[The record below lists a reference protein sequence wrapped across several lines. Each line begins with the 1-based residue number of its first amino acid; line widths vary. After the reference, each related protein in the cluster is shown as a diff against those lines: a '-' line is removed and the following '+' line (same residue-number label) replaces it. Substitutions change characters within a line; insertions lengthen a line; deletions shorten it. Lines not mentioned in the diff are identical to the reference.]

1 MITHLKKTFTVLL
14 IIFLSSLLFS
24 AENVSADYDDIFANQ
39 KIEKNDFY
47 TILVEPS
54 KKEIQ
59 EQNNKF
65 FEEVKQKKLE
75 ILRKKQ
81 KEIEKKE
88 SAKSKVLSQ
97 KEKQKAE
104 LEKQKEILKNK
115 KNNPSV
121 QKAENKQENE
131 SKNNLDDKKVNKT
144 SEKTEK
150 QSEKAESKQ
159 QSNQKTKPLEQKKS
173 EKTKNQ
179 QNESFQKIQNNQTEK
194 IEENFETQEDKAK
207 NEEELDFSIQL
218 RKKFIDCGMDFK
230 GIKYVWG
237 GKTPNPGFDCSGFV
251 TYTAKKSLDL
261 DIKGNAQDIYNQTTP
276 VTLNEAQPG
285 DLIFFK
291 GDTDTRITHVG
302 IYLGENPEGNDFGKQ
317 NLFLNAASAGPRTG
331 IVISGL
337 NENYWKKTYYGCG
350 RLLPS
355 I

>member
-1 MITHLKKTFTVLL
+1 MIKKLKKILTIIL
-14 IIFLSSLLFS
+14 ITFLSSSLFY
-24 AENVSADYDDIFANQ
+24 AENAATDYDDIFANQ
-39 KIEKNDFY
+39 KIEKDDFY

-81 KEIEKKE
+81 KEFEKKE
-88 SAKSKVLSQ
+88 SAKNSIVSQ

-104 LEKQKEILKNK
+104 LEKQKENLKNK
-115 KNNPSV
+115 KNNSTA
-121 QKAENKQENE
+121 QKTETKTNDKNEKNQNNQKINKAEEKNKKE
-131 SKNNLDDKKVNKT
+131 SVDAK
-144 SEKTEK
+144 
-150 QSEKAESKQ
+150 SKQ
-159 QSNQKTKPLEQKKS
+159 QSNQKTKKIEQNKS
-173 EKTKNQ
+173 EKSEKQ
-179 QNESFQKIQNNQTEK
+179 QKENFQDAQTEK
-194 IEENFETQEDKAK
+194 IEETFVNKENEEK
-207 NEEELDFSIQL
+207 NEEKEMDFSIQL

-237 GKTPNPGFDCSGFV
+237 GKTPNPGFDCSGFI

-276 VTLNEAQPG
+276 VSLNEAQPG

-302 IYLGENPEGNDFGKQ
+302 IYLGKNPEGNDFGKQ

>member
-1 MITHLKKTFTVLL
+1 MITSLKKILTVLFV
-14 IIFLSSLLFS
+14 IFLSSSLFF
-24 AENVSADYDDIFANQ
+24 AEDATTDYDDIFANQ
-39 KIEKNDFY
+39 KIEENDFY
-47 TILVEPS
+47 TIIVEPS
-54 KKEIQ
+54 KEEIQ

-65 FEEVKQKKLE
+65 FEELKQKKLE

-88 SAKSKVLSQ
+88 SAKNQIISQ

-104 LEKQKEILKNK
+104 LEKQKENLKNK
-115 KNNPSV
+115 KNN
-121 QKAENKQENE
+121 
-131 SKNNLDDKKVNKT
+131 SKTQQTETKPDD
-144 SEKTEK
+144 KTEK
-150 QSEKAESKQ
+150 QSSENKSNQ
-159 QSNQKTKPLEQKKS
+159 QSDQKTKKTEQKKS
-173 EKTKNQ
+173 ETIKNQ
-179 QNESFQKIQNNQTEK
+179 QKENLQNSKPEK
-194 IEENFETQEDKAK
+194 SEENFENKEK
-207 NEEELDFSIQL
+207 NENNEEQKMDFSIQL
-218 RKKFIDCGMDFK
+218 RKKFIDCGMEFK

-237 GKTPNPGFDCSGFV
+237 GKTPSPGFDCSGFV

-276 VTLNEAQPG
+276 VALEEAQPG

-291 GDTDTRITHVG
+291 GDTDTRVTHVG
-302 IYLGENPEGNDFGKQ
+302 IYLGKNPEGNDFGKQ

>member
-1 MITHLKKTFTVLL
+1 MITSLKKILTVLFV
-14 IIFLSSLLFS
+14 IFLSSSLFS
-24 AENVSADYDDIFANQ
+24 DENAASDYDDIFANQ
-39 KIEKNDFY
+39 KIEKDDFY

-54 KKEIQ
+54 KEEIQ

-88 SAKSKVLSQ
+88 SAKNQIISQ

-104 LEKQKEILKNK
+104 LEKQKENLKNK
-115 KNNPSV
+115 KNN
-121 QKAENKQENE
+121 
-131 SKNNLDDKKVNKT
+131 SKTQQTETKPDD
-144 SEKTEK
+144 KTEK
-150 QSEKAESKQ
+150 QSSENKSKQ
-159 QSNQKTKPLEQKKS
+159 LSDQKTKKTEQKKS
-173 EKTKNQ
+173 ETIKNQ
-179 QNESFQKIQNNQTEK
+179 QKENLQNSKPEK
-194 IEENFETQEDKAK
+194 LEENFENKEK
-207 NEEELDFSIQL
+207 NENNEEQKMDFSIQL
-218 RKKFIDCGMDFK
+218 RKKFINCGMEFK

-237 GKTPNPGFDCSGFV
+237 GKTPSPGFDCSGFV

-276 VTLNEAQPG
+276 VALEEAQPG

-291 GDTDTRITHVG
+291 GDTDTRVTHVG
-302 IYLGENPEGNDFGKQ
+302 IYLGKNPEGNDFGKQ

>member
-1 MITHLKKTFTVLL
+1 MITSLKKILTVLFV
-14 IIFLSSLLFS
+14 IFLLSSLFF
-24 AENVSADYDDIFANQ
+24 AEDAATDYDDIFANQ
-39 KIEKNDFY
+39 KIEKDDFY
-47 TILVEPS
+47 TIIVEPS
-54 KKEIQ
+54 KEEIQ

-65 FEEVKQKKLE
+65 FEELKQKKLE

-88 SAKSKVLSQ
+88 SAKNQIISQ

-104 LEKQKEILKNK
+104 LEKQKENLKNK
-115 KNNPSV
+115 KNNSKT
-121 QKAENKQENE
+121 QQTE
-131 SKNNLDDKKVNKT
+131 SKPDD
-144 SEKTEK
+144 KTEK
-150 QSEKAESKQ
+150 QSSENK
-159 QSNQKTKPLEQKKS
+159 SNQLSDQKTKKTEQKKS
-173 EKTKNQ
+173 ETIKNQ
-179 QNESFQKIQNNQTEK
+179 QKENLQNSKPEK
-194 IEENFETQEDKAK
+194 SEEKFENKEK
-207 NEEELDFSIQL
+207 NENNEEQKMDFSIQL
-218 RKKFIDCGMDFK
+218 RKKFIDCGMEFK

-237 GKTPNPGFDCSGFV
+237 GKTPSPGFDCSGFV

-276 VTLNEAQPG
+276 VALEEAQPG

-291 GDTDTRITHVG
+291 GDTDTRVTHVG
-302 IYLGENPEGNDFGKQ
+302 IYLGKNPEGNDFGKQ

>member
-1 MITHLKKTFTVLL
+1 MITSLKKILTVLFV
-14 IIFLSSLLFS
+14 IFLLSSLFF
-24 AENVSADYDDIFANQ
+24 AEDAATDYDDIFANQ
-39 KIEKNDFY
+39 KIEKDDFY
-47 TILVEPS
+47 TIIVEPS
-54 KKEIQ
+54 KEEIQ

-88 SAKSKVLSQ
+88 AAKNQIISQ

-104 LEKQKEILKNK
+104 LEKQKENLKNK
-115 KNNPSV
+115 KNN
-121 QKAENKQENE
+121 
-131 SKNNLDDKKVNKT
+131 SKTQQTETKPDD
-144 SEKTEK
+144 KTEK
-150 QSEKAESKQ
+150 QSSENK
-159 QSNQKTKPLEQKKS
+159 SNQLSDQKTKKTEQKKS
-173 EKTKNQ
+173 ETIKNQ
-179 QNESFQKIQNNQTEK
+179 QKENLQNSKPEK
-194 IEENFETQEDKAK
+194 SEENFENKEKDEN
-207 NEEELDFSIQL
+207 NEEQKMDFSIQL
-218 RKKFIDCGMDFK
+218 RKKFIDCGMEFK

-237 GKTPNPGFDCSGFV
+237 GKTPSPGFDCSGFV

-276 VTLNEAQPG
+276 VALEEAQPG

-291 GDTDTRITHVG
+291 GDTDTRVTHVG
-302 IYLGENPEGNDFGKQ
+302 IYLGKNPEGNDFGKQ

>member
-1 MITHLKKTFTVLL
+1 MIKNLKKISVVIL
-14 IIFLSSLLFS
+14 IIFLSSLLYS
-24 AENVSADYDDIFANQ
+24 AEKSSSDYDDIFANQ
-39 KIEKNDFY
+39 KIEKDDFY
-47 TILVEPS
+47 TIIVEPS

-59 EQNNKF
+59 EQNNIF

-81 KEIEKKE
+81 NEIEKKE
-88 SAKSKVLSQ
+88 SAKNQIISQ

-104 LEKQKEILKNK
+104 LEKQKENLKNK
-115 KNNPSV
+115 KNN
-121 QKAENKQENE
+121 
-131 SKNNLDDKKVNKT
+131 SKTQQTETKPDD
-144 SEKTEK
+144 KTEK
-150 QSEKAESKQ
+150 QSSENKSNQ
-159 QSNQKTKPLEQKKS
+159 QSDQKTKKTEQKKS
-173 EKTKNQ
+173 ETIKNQ
-179 QNESFQKIQNNQTEK
+179 QKENLQNSKPEK
-194 IEENFETQEDKAK
+194 SEENFENKEK
-207 NEEELDFSIQL
+207 NENNEEQKMDFSIQL
-218 RKKFIDCGMDFK
+218 RKKFINCGMEFK

-237 GKTPNPGFDCSGFV
+237 GKTPSPGFDCSGFV

-276 VTLNEAQPG
+276 VALEEAQPG

-291 GDTDTRITHVG
+291 GDTDTRVTHVG
-302 IYLGENPEGNDFGKQ
+302 IYLGKNPEGNDFGKQ

>member
-1 MITHLKKTFTVLL
+1 MITSLKKILTVLFV
-14 IIFLSSLLFS
+14 IFLSSSLFF
-24 AENVSADYDDIFANQ
+24 AEDATTDYDDIFANQ
-39 KIEKNDFY
+39 KIEKDDFY
-47 TILVEPS
+47 TIIVEPS
-54 KKEIQ
+54 KEEIQ

-88 SAKSKVLSQ
+88 SAKNQIISQ

-104 LEKQKEILKNK
+104 LEKQKENLKNK
-115 KNNPSV
+115 KNN
-121 QKAENKQENE
+121 
-131 SKNNLDDKKVNKT
+131 SKTQQTETKPDD
-144 SEKTEK
+144 KTEK
-150 QSEKAESKQ
+150 ESSENKSNQ
-159 QSNQKTKPLEQKKS
+159 QSDQKTKKTEQKKS
-173 EKTKNQ
+173 ETIKNQ
-179 QNESFQKIQNNQTEK
+179 QKENLQNSKPEK
-194 IEENFETQEDKAK
+194 SEENFENKEKDEN
-207 NEEELDFSIQL
+207 NEEQKMDFSIQL
-218 RKKFIDCGMDFK
+218 RKKFIDCGMEFK

-237 GKTPNPGFDCSGFV
+237 GKTPSPGFDCSGFV

-276 VTLNEAQPG
+276 VALEEAQPG

-291 GDTDTRITHVG
+291 GDTDTRVTHVG
-302 IYLGENPEGNDFGKQ
+302 IYLGKNPEGNDFGKQ

>member
-1 MITHLKKTFTVLL
+1 MIKKLKKILTIIL
-14 IIFLSSLLFS
+14 ITFLSSSLFY
-24 AENVSADYDDIFANQ
+24 AENAATDYDDIFANQ
-39 KIEKNDFY
+39 KIEKDDFY

-81 KEIEKKE
+81 KEFEKKE
-88 SAKSKVLSQ
+88 SAKNSIVSQ

-104 LEKQKEILKNK
+104 LEKQKENLKNK
-115 KNNPSV
+115 KNNSTA
-121 QKAENKQENE
+121 QKTETKTNDKNEKNQNNQKINKAEEKNKKE
-131 SKNNLDDKKVNKT
+131 SVDAK
-144 SEKTEK
+144 
-150 QSEKAESKQ
+150 SKQ
-159 QSNQKTKPLEQKKS
+159 QSNQKTKKIEQNKS
-173 EKTKNQ
+173 EKSEKQ
-179 QNESFQKIQNNQTEK
+179 QKENFQDAQTEK
-194 IEENFETQEDKAK
+194 IEETFVNKENEEK
-207 NEEELDFSIQL
+207 NEEKEMDFSIQL

-276 VTLNEAQPG
+276 VALNEAQPG

-302 IYLGENPEGNDFGKQ
+302 IYLGKNPEGNDFGKQ

>member
-1 MITHLKKTFTVLL
+1 MITSLKKILTVLFV
-14 IIFLSSLLFS
+14 IFLSSSIFF
-24 AENVSADYDDIFANQ
+24 AEDAATDYDNIFANQ
-39 KIEKNDFY
+39 KIEKDDFY
-47 TILVEPS
+47 TIIVEPS
-54 KKEIQ
+54 KEEIQ

-65 FEEVKQKKLE
+65 FEELKQKKLE

-88 SAKSKVLSQ
+88 AAKNQIISQ

-104 LEKQKEILKNK
+104 LEKQKENLKNK
-115 KNNPSV
+115 KNNSKT
-121 QKAENKQENE
+121 QQTE
-131 SKNNLDDKKVNKT
+131 SKPDD
-144 SEKTEK
+144 KTEK
-150 QSEKAESKQ
+150 QSSENKSNQ
-159 QSNQKTKPLEQKKS
+159 QSDQKTKKTEQKKS
-173 EKTKNQ
+173 ETIKNQ
-179 QNESFQKIQNNQTEK
+179 QKENLQNSKPEK
-194 IEENFETQEDKAK
+194 SEENFENKEKDEN
-207 NEEELDFSIQL
+207 NEEQKMDFSIQL
-218 RKKFIDCGMDFK
+218 RKKFIDCGMEFK

-237 GKTPNPGFDCSGFV
+237 GKTPSPGFDCSGFV

-276 VTLNEAQPG
+276 VALEEAQPG

-291 GDTDTRITHVG
+291 GDTDTRVTHVG
-302 IYLGENPEGNDFGKQ
+302 IYLGKNPEGNDFGKQ

-337 NENYWKKTYYGCG
+337 NENYWKKTYYSCG

>member
-1 MITHLKKTFTVLL
+1 MITSLKKILTVLFV
-14 IIFLSSLLFS
+14 IFLLSSLFF
-24 AENVSADYDDIFANQ
+24 AEDAATDYDDIFANQ
-39 KIEKNDFY
+39 KIEKDDFY
-47 TILVEPS
+47 TIIVEPS
-54 KKEIQ
+54 KEEIQ

-65 FEEVKQKKLE
+65 FEELKQKKLE

-88 SAKSKVLSQ
+88 SAKNQIISQ

-104 LEKQKEILKNK
+104 LEKQKENLKNK
-115 KNNPSV
+115 KNNSKT
-121 QKAENKQENE
+121 QQTE
-131 SKNNLDDKKVNKT
+131 SKPDD
-144 SEKTEK
+144 KTEK
-150 QSEKAESKQ
+150 QSSENKSNQ
-159 QSNQKTKPLEQKKS
+159 QSDQKTKKTEQKKS
-173 EKTKNQ
+173 ETIKNQ
-179 QNESFQKIQNNQTEK
+179 QKENLQNSKPEK
-194 IEENFETQEDKAK
+194 LEENFENKEK
-207 NEEELDFSIQL
+207 NENNEEQKMDFSIQL
-218 RKKFIDCGMDFK
+218 RKKFINCGMEFK

-237 GKTPNPGFDCSGFV
+237 GKTPSPGFDCSGFV

-276 VTLNEAQPG
+276 VALEEAQPG

-291 GDTDTRITHVG
+291 GDTDTRVTHVG
-302 IYLGENPEGNDFGKQ
+302 IYLGKNPEGNDFGKQ

>member
-1 MITHLKKTFTVLL
+1 MITSLKKILTVLFV
-14 IIFLSSLLFS
+14 ISLSSSLFF
-24 AENVSADYDDIFANQ
+24 AEDAATDYDDIFANQ
-39 KIEKNDFY
+39 KIEENDFY
-47 TILVEPS
+47 TIIVEPS
-54 KKEIQ
+54 KEEIQ

-88 SAKSKVLSQ
+88 SAKNQIISQ

-104 LEKQKEILKNK
+104 LEKQKENLKNK
-115 KNNPSV
+115 KNNSKT
-121 QKAENKQENE
+121 QKTE
-131 SKNNLDDKKVNKT
+131 SKPDD
-144 SEKTEK
+144 KTEK
-150 QSEKAESKQ
+150 ESSENKSNQ
-159 QSNQKTKPLEQKKS
+159 QSDQKTKKTEQKKS
-173 EKTKNQ
+173 ETIKNQ
-179 QNESFQKIQNNQTEK
+179 QKENLQNSKPEK
-194 IEENFETQEDKAK
+194 LEENFENKEKDEN
-207 NEEELDFSIQL
+207 NEEQKMDFSIQL
-218 RKKFIDCGMDFK
+218 RKKFIDCGMEFK

-237 GKTPNPGFDCSGFV
+237 GKTPSPGFDCSGFV

-276 VTLNEAQPG
+276 VALEEAQPG

-291 GDTDTRITHVG
+291 GDTDTRVTHVG
-302 IYLGENPEGNDFGKQ
+302 IYLGKNPEGNDFGKQ

>member
-1 MITHLKKTFTVLL
+1 MIKNLKKIFAVLL
-14 IIFLSSLLFS
+14 ILFLSSSLFS
-24 AENVSADYDDIFANQ
+24 DENAASDYDDIFANQ
-39 KIEKNDFY
+39 KIEENDFY
-47 TILVEPS
+47 TIIVEPS
-54 KKEIQ
+54 KEEIQ

-65 FEEVKQKKLE
+65 FEELKQKKLE

-88 SAKSKVLSQ
+88 SAKNQIISQ

-104 LEKQKEILKNK
+104 LEKQKENLKNK
-115 KNNPSV
+115 KSNSKT
-121 QKAENKQENE
+121 QKTE
-131 SKNNLDDKKVNKT
+131 SKPDD
-144 SEKTEK
+144 KTEK
-150 QSEKAESKQ
+150 QSSENKSNQ
-159 QSNQKTKPLEQKKS
+159 QSDQKTKKTEQKKS
-173 EKTKNQ
+173 ETIKNQ
-179 QNESFQKIQNNQTEK
+179 QKENLQNSKPEK
-194 IEENFETQEDKAK
+194 LEENFENKEK
-207 NEEELDFSIQL
+207 NENNEEQKMDFSIQL
-218 RKKFIDCGMDFK
+218 RKKFINCGMEFK

-237 GKTPNPGFDCSGFV
+237 GKTPSPGFDCSGFV

-276 VTLNEAQPG
+276 VALEEAQPG

-291 GDTDTRITHVG
+291 GDTDTRVTHVG
-302 IYLGENPEGNDFGKQ
+302 IYLGKNPEGNDFGKQ

>member
-1 MITHLKKTFTVLL
+1 MITSLKKILTVLFV
-14 IIFLSSLLFS
+14 IFLSSSLFF
-24 AENVSADYDDIFANQ
+24 AEDATTDYDDIFANQ
-39 KIEKNDFY
+39 KIEQNDFY
-47 TILVEPS
+47 TIIVEPS
-54 KKEIQ
+54 KEEIQ

-88 SAKSKVLSQ
+88 SAKNQIISQ

-104 LEKQKEILKNK
+104 LEKQKENLKNK
-115 KNNPSV
+115 KSN
-121 QKAENKQENE
+121 
-131 SKNNLDDKKVNKT
+131 SKTQQTETKPDD
-144 SEKTEK
+144 KTEK
-150 QSEKAESKQ
+150 QSSENKSNQ
-159 QSNQKTKPLEQKKS
+159 QSDQKTKKTEQKKS
-173 EKTKNQ
+173 ETIKNQ
-179 QNESFQKIQNNQTEK
+179 QKENLQNSKPEK
-194 IEENFETQEDKAK
+194 LEENFENKEK
-207 NEEELDFSIQL
+207 NENNEEQKMDFSIQL
-218 RKKFIDCGMDFK
+218 RKKFINCGMEFK

-237 GKTPNPGFDCSGFV
+237 GKTPSPGFDCSGFV

-276 VTLNEAQPG
+276 VALEEAQPG

-291 GDTDTRITHVG
+291 GDTDTRVTHVG
-302 IYLGENPEGNDFGKQ
+302 IYLGKNPEGNDFGKQ

>member
-1 MITHLKKTFTVLL
+1 MITSLKKILSVLFV
-14 IIFLSSLLFS
+14 IFLSSSLFF
-24 AENVSADYDDIFANQ
+24 AEDATTDYDDIFANQ
-39 KIEKNDFY
+39 KIEENDFY
-47 TILVEPS
+47 TIIVEPS
-54 KKEIQ
+54 KEEIQ

-65 FEEVKQKKLE
+65 FEELKQKKLE

-88 SAKSKVLSQ
+88 SAKNQIISQ

-104 LEKQKEILKNK
+104 LEKQKENLKNK
-115 KNNPSV
+115 KNNSKT
-121 QKAENKQENE
+121 QQTE
-131 SKNNLDDKKVNKT
+131 SKPDD
-144 SEKTEK
+144 KTEK
-150 QSEKAESKQ
+150 ESSENKSKQ
-159 QSNQKTKPLEQKKS
+159 LSDQKTKKTEQKKS
-173 EKTKNQ
+173 EPIKNQ
-179 QNESFQKIQNNQTEK
+179 QKENLQNSKPEK
-194 IEENFETQEDKAK
+194 SEENFENKEK
-207 NEEELDFSIQL
+207 NENNEEQKMDFSIQL
-218 RKKFIDCGMDFK
+218 RKKFIDCGMEFK
-230 GIKYVWG
+230 GIRYVWG
-237 GKTPNPGFDCSGFV
+237 GKTPSPGFDCSGFV

-276 VTLNEAQPG
+276 VALEEAQPG

-291 GDTDTRITHVG
+291 GDTDTRVTHVG
-302 IYLGENPEGNDFGKQ
+302 IYLGKNPEGNDFGKQ

>member
-1 MITHLKKTFTVLL
+1 MIKNLKKIFAVLL
-14 IIFLSSLLFS
+14 ILFLSSSLFS
-24 AENVSADYDDIFANQ
+24 DENAASDYDDIFANQ
-39 KIEKNDFY
+39 KIEKDDFY

-54 KKEIQ
+54 KKEIE
-59 EQNNKF
+59 EQNNQF

-88 SAKSKVLSQ
+88 SAKNKIISQ
-97 KEKQKAE
+97 KERQKAE
-104 LEKQKEILKNK
+104 LEKQKENLKNK
-115 KNNPSV
+115 KNN
-121 QKAENKQENE
+121 
-131 SKNNLDDKKVNKT
+131 SKTQQTETKPDD
-144 SEKTEK
+144 KTEK
-150 QSEKAESKQ
+150 QSSENKSNQ
-159 QSNQKTKPLEQKKS
+159 QSDQKTKKTEQKKS
-173 EKTKNQ
+173 ETIKNQ
-179 QNESFQKIQNNQTEK
+179 QKENLQNSKPEK
-194 IEENFETQEDKAK
+194 LEENFENKEKDEN
-207 NEEELDFSIQL
+207 NEEQKMDFSIQL
-218 RKKFIDCGMDFK
+218 RKKFINCGMEFK

-237 GKTPNPGFDCSGFV
+237 GKTPSPGFDCSGFV

-276 VTLNEAQPG
+276 VALEEAQPG

-291 GDTDTRITHVG
+291 GDTDTRVTHVG
-302 IYLGENPEGNDFGKQ
+302 IYLGKNPEGNDFGKQ

>member
-1 MITHLKKTFTVLL
+1 MITSLKKILTVLFV
-14 IIFLSSLLFS
+14 IFLSSSIFF
-24 AENVSADYDDIFANQ
+24 AEDAATDYDNIFANQ
-39 KIEKNDFY
+39 KIEKEDFY
-47 TILVEPS
+47 TIIVEPS
-54 KKEIQ
+54 KEEIQ

-65 FEEVKQKKLE
+65 FEELKQKKLE

-88 SAKSKVLSQ
+88 AAKNQIISQ

-104 LEKQKEILKNK
+104 LEKQKENLKNK
-115 KNNPSV
+115 KNN
-121 QKAENKQENE
+121 
-131 SKNNLDDKKVNKT
+131 SKTQQTETKPDD
-144 SEKTEK
+144 KTEK
-150 QSEKAESKQ
+150 QSSENKSNQ
-159 QSNQKTKPLEQKKS
+159 QSDQKTKKTEQKKS
-173 EKTKNQ
+173 ETIKNQ
-179 QNESFQKIQNNQTEK
+179 QKENLQNSKPEK
-194 IEENFETQEDKAK
+194 SEENFENKEKDEN
-207 NEEELDFSIQL
+207 NEEQKMDFSIQL
-218 RKKFIDCGMDFK
+218 RKKFIDCGMEFK

-237 GKTPNPGFDCSGFV
+237 GKTPSPGFDCSGFV

-276 VTLNEAQPG
+276 VALEEAQPG

-291 GDTDTRITHVG
+291 GDTDTRVTHVG
-302 IYLGENPEGNDFGKQ
+302 IYLGKNPEGNDFGKQ

-337 NENYWKKTYYGCG
+337 NENYWKKTYYSCG

>member
-1 MITHLKKTFTVLL
+1 MITSLKKILTVLFV
-14 IIFLSSLLFS
+14 IFLSSSLFF
-24 AENVSADYDDIFANQ
+24 AEDATTDYDDIFANQ
-39 KIEKNDFY
+39 KIEKDDFY
-47 TILVEPS
+47 TIIVEPS
-54 KKEIQ
+54 KEEIQ

-65 FEEVKQKKLE
+65 FEELKQKKLE

-88 SAKSKVLSQ
+88 SAKNQIISQ

-104 LEKQKEILKNK
+104 LEKQKENLKNK
-115 KNNPSV
+115 KNNSKT
-121 QKAENKQENE
+121 QQTE
-131 SKNNLDDKKVNKT
+131 SKPDD
-144 SEKTEK
+144 KTEK
-150 QSEKAESKQ
+150 QSSENKSKQ
-159 QSNQKTKPLEQKKS
+159 LSEQKTKKTEQKKS
-173 EKTKNQ
+173 EPIKNQ
-179 QNESFQKIQNNQTEK
+179 QKENLQNSKPEK
-194 IEENFETQEDKAK
+194 SEENFKNKEK
-207 NEEELDFSIQL
+207 NENNEEQKMDFSIQL
-218 RKKFIDCGMDFK
+218 RKKFIDCGMEFK

-237 GKTPNPGFDCSGFV
+237 GKTPSPGFDCSGFV

-276 VTLNEAQPG
+276 VALEEAQPG

-291 GDTDTRITHVG
+291 GDTDTRVTHVG
-302 IYLGENPEGNDFGKQ
+302 IYLGKNPEGNDFGKQ

>member
-1 MITHLKKTFTVLL
+1 MITSLKKILTVLFV
-14 IIFLSSLLFS
+14 IFLSSSLFF
-24 AENVSADYDDIFANQ
+24 AEDATTDYDDIFANQ
-39 KIEKNDFY
+39 KIEKDDFY
-47 TILVEPS
+47 TIIVEPS
-54 KKEIQ
+54 KEEIQ

-88 SAKSKVLSQ
+88 SAKNQIISQ

-104 LEKQKEILKNK
+104 LEKQKENLKNK
-115 KNNPSV
+115 KNNSKT
-121 QKAENKQENE
+121 QQTE
-131 SKNNLDDKKVNKT
+131 SKPDD
-144 SEKTEK
+144 KTEK
-150 QSEKAESKQ
+150 ESSENKSNQ
-159 QSNQKTKPLEQKKS
+159 QSDQKTKKTEQKKS
-173 EKTKNQ
+173 ETIKNQ
-179 QNESFQKIQNNQTEK
+179 QKENLQNSKPEK
-194 IEENFETQEDKAK
+194 LEENFENKEKDE
-207 NEEELDFSIQL
+207 NSEEQKMDFSIQL
-218 RKKFIDCGMDFK
+218 RKKFIDCGMEFK

-237 GKTPNPGFDCSGFV
+237 GKTPSPGFDCSGFV

-276 VTLNEAQPG
+276 VALEEAQPG

-291 GDTDTRITHVG
+291 GDTDTRVTHVG
-302 IYLGENPEGNDFGKQ
+302 IYLGKNPEGNDFGKQ

>member
-1 MITHLKKTFTVLL
+1 MITSLKKILTVLFV
-14 IIFLSSLLFS
+14 IFLSSSLFF
-24 AENVSADYDDIFANQ
+24 AEDATTDYDDIFANQ
-39 KIEKNDFY
+39 KIEKDDFY
-47 TILVEPS
+47 TIIVEPS
-54 KKEIQ
+54 KEEIQ

-65 FEEVKQKKLE
+65 FEELKQKKLE

-88 SAKSKVLSQ
+88 SAKNQIISQ

-104 LEKQKEILKNK
+104 LEKQKENLKNK
-115 KNNPSV
+115 KNNSKT
-121 QKAENKQENE
+121 QQTE
-131 SKNNLDDKKVNKT
+131 SKPDD
-144 SEKTEK
+144 KTEK
-150 QSEKAESKQ
+150 QSSENKSKQ
-159 QSNQKTKPLEQKKS
+159 LSEQKTKKTEQKKS
-173 EKTKNQ
+173 ETIKNQ
-179 QNESFQKIQNNQTEK
+179 QKENLQNSKPEK
-194 IEENFETQEDKAK
+194 SEENFENKEK
-207 NEEELDFSIQL
+207 NENNEEQKMDFSIQL
-218 RKKFIDCGMDFK
+218 RKKFIDCGMEFK

-237 GKTPNPGFDCSGFV
+237 GKTPSPGFDCSGFV

-276 VTLNEAQPG
+276 VALEEAQPG

-291 GDTDTRITHVG
+291 GDTDTRVTHVG
-302 IYLGENPEGNDFGKQ
+302 IYLGKNPEGNDFGKQ

-337 NENYWKKTYYGCG
+337 NENYWKKTYYSCG

>member
-1 MITHLKKTFTVLL
+1 MIKNLKKIFAVLL
-14 IIFLSSLLFS
+14 ILFLSSSLFS
-24 AENVSADYDDIFANQ
+24 DENAASDYDDIFANQ
-39 KIEKNDFY
+39 KIEKDDFY

-54 KKEIQ
+54 KKEIE
-59 EQNNKF
+59 EQNNQF

-88 SAKSKVLSQ
+88 SAKNKIISQ
-97 KEKQKAE
+97 KERQKAE
-104 LEKQKEILKNK
+104 LEKQKESLKNK
-115 KNNPSV
+115 QNNSTSK
-121 QKAENKQENE
+121 KAENKSDNEIEN
-131 SKNNLDDKKVNKT
+131 KQNDQKIKKST
-144 SEKTEK
+144 EKTEK
-150 QSEKAESKQ
+150 QSAENKSKQ
-159 QSNQKTKPLEQKKS
+159 QSNQKAKKPEQKKS
-173 EKTKNQ
+173 DTNKNQ
-179 QNESFQKIQNNQTEK
+179 QKKNFQNSQTEK
-194 IEENFETQEDKAK
+194 MEENFENYADEEK
-207 NEEELDFSIQL
+207 NEEQEMDFSIQL
-218 RKKFIDCGMDFK
+218 RKKFINCGMDFK

-276 VTLNEAQPG
+276 VSLNEAQPG

-302 IYLGENPEGNDFGKQ
+302 IYLGKNPEGNDFGKQ

-337 NENYWKKTYYGCG
+337 NENYWKKTFYGCG

>member
-1 MITHLKKTFTVLL
+1 MITSLKKILTVLFVV
-14 IIFLSSLLFS
+14 FLSSSLFF
-24 AENVSADYDDIFANQ
+24 AEDAATDYDDIFANQ
-39 KIEKNDFY
+39 KIEKDDFY
-47 TILVEPS
+47 TIIVEPS
-54 KKEIQ
+54 KEEIQ

-88 SAKSKVLSQ
+88 SAKNQIISQ

-104 LEKQKEILKNK
+104 LEKQKENLKNK
-115 KNNPSV
+115 KNNSKT
-121 QKAENKQENE
+121 QQTE
-131 SKNNLDDKKVNKT
+131 SKPDD
-144 SEKTEK
+144 KTEK
-150 QSEKAESKQ
+150 ESSENKSNQ
-159 QSNQKTKPLEQKKS
+159 QSDQKTKKTEQKKS
-173 EKTKNQ
+173 ETIKNQ
-179 QNESFQKIQNNQTEK
+179 QKENLQNSKPEK
-194 IEENFETQEDKAK
+194 SEENFENKEKDE
-207 NEEELDFSIQL
+207 NSEEQKMDFSIQL
-218 RKKFIDCGMDFK
+218 RKKFINCGMEFK

-237 GKTPNPGFDCSGFV
+237 GKTPSPGFDCSGFV

-276 VTLNEAQPG
+276 VALEEAQPG

-291 GDTDTRITHVG
+291 GDTDTRVTHVG
-302 IYLGENPEGNDFGKQ
+302 IYLGKNPEGNDFGKQ

>member
-1 MITHLKKTFTVLL
+1 MITSLKKILTVLFV
-14 IIFLSSLLFS
+14 IFLSSSLFF
-24 AENVSADYDDIFANQ
+24 AEDTATDYDDIFANQ
-39 KIEKNDFY
+39 KIEKDDFY
-47 TILVEPS
+47 TIIVEPS
-54 KKEIQ
+54 KEEIQ

-88 SAKSKVLSQ
+88 SAKNQIISQ

-104 LEKQKEILKNK
+104 LEKQKENLKNK
-115 KNNPSV
+115 KNNSKT
-121 QKAENKQENE
+121 QQTE
-131 SKNNLDDKKVNKT
+131 SKPDD
-144 SEKTEK
+144 KTEK
-150 QSEKAESKQ
+150 QSSENKSNQ
-159 QSNQKTKPLEQKKS
+159 QSDQKTKKTEQKKS
-173 EKTKNQ
+173 ETIKNQ
-179 QNESFQKIQNNQTEK
+179 QKENLQNSKPEK
-194 IEENFETQEDKAK
+194 SEENFGNKEK
-207 NEEELDFSIQL
+207 NENNEEQKMDFSIQL
-218 RKKFIDCGMDFK
+218 RKKFIDCGMEFK

-237 GKTPNPGFDCSGFV
+237 GKTPSPGFDCSGFV

-276 VTLNEAQPG
+276 VALEEAQPG

-291 GDTDTRITHVG
+291 GDTDTRVTHVG
-302 IYLGENPEGNDFGKQ
+302 IYLGKNPEGNDFGKQ

-337 NENYWKKTYYGCG
+337 NENYWKKTYYSCG

>member
-1 MITHLKKTFTVLL
+1 MITSLKKILTVLFV
-14 IIFLSSLLFS
+14 ISLSSSLFF
-24 AENVSADYDDIFANQ
+24 AEDAATDYDDIFANQ
-39 KIEKNDFY
+39 KIEENDFY
-47 TILVEPS
+47 TIIVEPS
-54 KKEIQ
+54 KEEIQ

-88 SAKSKVLSQ
+88 SAKNQIISQ

-104 LEKQKEILKNK
+104 LEKQKENLKNK
-115 KNNPSV
+115 KNNSKT
-121 QKAENKQENE
+121 QKTE
-131 SKNNLDDKKVNKT
+131 SKPDD
-144 SEKTEK
+144 KTEK
-150 QSEKAESKQ
+150 ESSENKSKQ
-159 QSNQKTKPLEQKKS
+159 QSAQKTKKTEQKKS
-173 EKTKNQ
+173 ETIKNQ
-179 QNESFQKIQNNQTEK
+179 QKENLQNSKPEK
-194 IEENFETQEDKAK
+194 SEENFENKEKDE
-207 NEEELDFSIQL
+207 NSEEQKMDFSIQL
-218 RKKFIDCGMDFK
+218 RKKFINCGMEFK

-237 GKTPNPGFDCSGFV
+237 GKTPSPGFDCSGFV

-276 VTLNEAQPG
+276 VALEEAQPG

-291 GDTDTRITHVG
+291 GDTDTRVTHVG
-302 IYLGENPEGNDFGKQ
+302 IYLGKNPEGNDFGKQ

-337 NENYWKKTYYGCG
+337 NENYWKKTYYSCG

>member
-1 MITHLKKTFTVLL
+1 MIKNLKKIFAVLL
-14 IIFLSSLLFS
+14 ILFLSSSLFS
-24 AENVSADYDDIFANQ
+24 DENAASDYDDIFANQ
-39 KIEKNDFY
+39 KIEKDDFY

-54 KKEIQ
+54 KKEIE
-59 EQNNKF
+59 EQNNQF

-88 SAKSKVLSQ
+88 SAKNKIISQ

-104 LEKQKEILKNK
+104 LEKQKENLKNK
-115 KNNPSV
+115 KNN
-121 QKAENKQENE
+121 
-131 SKNNLDDKKVNKT
+131 SKTQQTETKPDD
-144 SEKTEK
+144 KTEK
-150 QSEKAESKQ
+150 QSSENKSNQ
-159 QSNQKTKPLEQKKS
+159 QSDQKTKKTEQKKS
-173 EKTKNQ
+173 ETIKNQ
-179 QNESFQKIQNNQTEK
+179 QKENLQNSKPEK
-194 IEENFETQEDKAK
+194 LEENFENKEKDEN
-207 NEEELDFSIQL
+207 NEEQKMDFSIQL
-218 RKKFIDCGMDFK
+218 RKKFINCGMEFK

-237 GKTPNPGFDCSGFV
+237 GKTPSPGFDCSGFV

-276 VTLNEAQPG
+276 VALEEAQPG

-291 GDTDTRITHVG
+291 GDTDTRVTHVG
-302 IYLGENPEGNDFGKQ
+302 IYLGKNPEGNDFGKQ

>member
-1 MITHLKKTFTVLL
+1 MITSLKRILTVLFV
-14 IIFLSSLLFS
+14 IFLSSSLFF
-24 AENVSADYDDIFANQ
+24 AEDATTDYDDIFANQ
-39 KIEKNDFY
+39 KIEKDDFY
-47 TILVEPS
+47 TIIVEPS
-54 KKEIQ
+54 KEEIQ

-65 FEEVKQKKLE
+65 FEELKQKKLE

-88 SAKSKVLSQ
+88 SAKNQIISQ

-104 LEKQKEILKNK
+104 LEKQKENLKNK
-115 KNNPSV
+115 KNNSKT
-121 QKAENKQENE
+121 QQTE
-131 SKNNLDDKKVNKT
+131 SKPDD
-144 SEKTEK
+144 KTEK
-150 QSEKAESKQ
+150 QSSKNKSKQ
-159 QSNQKTKPLEQKKS
+159 QSDQKTKKTEQKKS
-173 EKTKNQ
+173 ETIKNQ
-179 QNESFQKIQNNQTEK
+179 QKENLQNSKPEK
-194 IEENFETQEDKAK
+194 LEENFENKEKNDN
-207 NEEELDFSIQL
+207 NEEQKMDFSIQL
-218 RKKFIDCGMDFK
+218 RKKFIDCGMEFK

-237 GKTPNPGFDCSGFV
+237 GKTPSPGFDCSGFV

-276 VTLNEAQPG
+276 VALEEAQPG

-291 GDTDTRITHVG
+291 GDTDTRVTHVG
-302 IYLGENPEGNDFGKQ
+302 IYLGKNPEGNDFGKQ

>member
-1 MITHLKKTFTVLL
+1 MITSLKKILTVLFV
-14 IIFLSSLLFS
+14 IFLSSSLFS
-24 AENVSADYDDIFANQ
+24 DEKAASDYDDIFANQ
-39 KIEKNDFY
+39 KIEENDFY
-47 TILVEPS
+47 TIIVEPS
-54 KKEIQ
+54 KEEIQ

-88 SAKSKVLSQ
+88 AAKNQIISQ

-104 LEKQKEILKNK
+104 LEKQKENLKNK
-115 KNNPSV
+115 KNNSKT
-121 QKAENKQENE
+121 QQTE
-131 SKNNLDDKKVNKT
+131 SKPDD
-144 SEKTEK
+144 KTEK
-150 QSEKAESKQ
+150 QSSENKSNQ
-159 QSNQKTKPLEQKKS
+159 QSDQKTKKTEQKKS
-173 EKTKNQ
+173 ETIKNQ
-179 QNESFQKIQNNQTEK
+179 QKENLQNSKPEK
-194 IEENFETQEDKAK
+194 SEENFENKEK
-207 NEEELDFSIQL
+207 NENNEEQKMDFSIQL
-218 RKKFIDCGMDFK
+218 RKKFIDCGMEFK

-237 GKTPNPGFDCSGFV
+237 GKTPSPGFDCSGFV

-276 VTLNEAQPG
+276 VALEEAQPG

-291 GDTDTRITHVG
+291 GDTDTRVTHVG
-302 IYLGENPEGNDFGKQ
+302 IYLGKNPEGNDFGKQ